1 MEYQRQQLL
10 SDRQQFHQEQL
21 RAAEMRARQHAQAM
35 AAMQQQQG
43 GSSNGGPPVP
53 FPGPSQQTD
62 GPQQQQAIQQG
73 TLISLTTFVSN
84 FYISNVCR
92 FHL

>member
-1 MEYQRQQLL
+1 MINLFLSLINYLVHLRLQLEYQRQQLL

-43 GSSNGGPPVP
+43 GPSG
-53 FPGPSQQTD
+53 PGPSNTPPL
-62 GPQQQQAIQQG
+62 PQAGAQQAPEMLPQPQG
-73 TLISLTTFVSN
+73 NT
-84 FYISNVCR
+84 
-92 FHL
+92 